1 MIFCMHTTSIIFW
14 QKGKF
19 PCYHLWWSGASS
31 RSVSLSSD
39 LRSHFEY
46 SSSNLSD
53 HVISE
58 WSSDF
63 WVIIWYLSDYL
74 KFEWSSSDICVIIL
88 YLISGI
94 WVIIW
99 ILSDHVVFEWSSD
112 FLFWLIIWI
121 RGLEPALHS
130 KSSLSHCVKTR
141 WSLKHLDWLNRINY

>member
-1 MIFCMHTTSIIFW
+1 MHTTSILFW
-14 QKGKF
+14 QEEKF

-63 WVIIWYLSDYL
+63 WVIIWYLSDHL

-112 FLFWLIIWI
+112 FLFWVIIWYLI
-121 RGLEPALHS
+121 DHLNKRLRTCTPQQELLVPLREDTLEPPASVL
-130 KSSLSHCVKTR
+130 VE
-141 WSLKHLDWLNRINY
+141 